1 MKQRV
6 LMAMRM
12 IGIANSGNGSYHQ
25 QANADKAGILGCRN
39 IFNTQR
45 QPDHRDHQQNETT

>member
-1 MKQRV
+1 MKQRI

-12 IGIANSGNGSYHQ
+12 ISITMVAMVPYHQ

-45 QPDHRDHQQNETT
+45 QPDHRDHQQG